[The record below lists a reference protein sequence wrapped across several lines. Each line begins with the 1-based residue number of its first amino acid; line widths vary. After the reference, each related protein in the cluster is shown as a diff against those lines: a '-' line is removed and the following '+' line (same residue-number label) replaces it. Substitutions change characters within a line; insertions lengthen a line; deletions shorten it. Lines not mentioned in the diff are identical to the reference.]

1 VTRAQSPEKPSH
13 SVWEHWI
20 DSKSDDPAPDE
31 GDMYLQ
37 DNGDVLEKGTQKHPE
52 TGEEVGYEELW
63 TELEVDVIPEEG
75 GKYSTV
81 LKHESENSRG
91 MVVRVGGWC
100 QGVLKE
106 GGQLTVERWR
116 WASQENDPHQGPGY
130 WKRIVRIGEGEMPSP
145 MLERGGEDGDEMV
158 VKSGELR
165 WEVVED
171 YRW

>member
-1 VTRAQSPEKPSH
+1 MTRAQSPEKPSH

-20 DSKSDDPAPDE
+20 DSKSDDPAPDA

-81 LKHESENSRG
+81 LKHESKNSRG
-91 MVVRVGGWC
+91 
-100 QGVLKE
+100 
-106 GGQLTVERWR
+106 
-116 WASQENDPHQGPGY
+116 
-130 WKRIVRIGEGEMPSP
+130 
-145 MLERGGEDGDEMV
+145 MV

>member
-1 VTRAQSPEKPSH
+1 
-13 SVWEHWI
+13 
-20 DSKSDDPAPDE
+20 
-31 GDMYLQ
+31 MYLQ

-81 LKHESENSRG
+81 LKHEGENAKG

-100 QGVLKE
+100 QGFLKE
-106 GGQLTVERWR
+106 GRELTVERWR

-145 MLERGGEDGDEMV
+145 MLGRGFEDEEMV